1 MEDILTVYTRPYDPQ
16 HPVVTMDETSKQLVA
31 ASRSSL
37 PARPGEVERYDYE
50 YVRKGVAD
58 LFLFS
63 EPLRGWRTVQVTDRR
78 AKTDWAQAVRAVVEE
93 QYPKAT
99 CITLVCDN
107 LNTHTPGALY
117 EAFPPEAARRLLDR
131 LDLRH
136 TPKHGSWLNVAEIEL
151 SVLSRQCLEDRM
163 PDRDTLAT
171 AVAAW
176 YTRRNAEGKP
186 VEWHFTTA
194 DARLKLKHLYPSI
207 PA

>member
-31 ASRSSL
+31 ESRPSL
-37 PARPGEVERYDYE
+37 PVRPGDVERYDYE

-58 LFLFS
+58 IFLFS

-78 AKTDWAQAVRAVVEE
+78 TKRDWAHAVRTVVEE
-93 QYPKAT
+93 QYPEAT

-117 EAFPPEAARRLLDR
+117 EAFPPEEARRLLDR

-151 SVLSRQCLEDRM
+151 SVLSRQCLADRI
-163 PDRDTLAT
+163 PGRDTLAAATT
-171 AVAAW
+171 AWCA
-176 YTRRNAEGKP
+176 RRNMEGKP
-186 VEWHFTTA
+186 VEWHFTAA
-194 DARLKLKHLYPSI
+194 DARIKLKHLYPSI
-207 PA
+207 GA